1 MKLKHARRVGTEKY
15 QRRAAEPPA
24 KLALAGSLRHP
35 GTMQQRCEVC
45 ENFRPE
51 GDLKPGRVLEA
62 VAYGERTVLLCRA
75 HAGIAASSG
84 VTTFEELRELYTE
97 SSGLRSY
104 VPRRARLAP
113 AKSRAKKGKTRSLG
127 RRASDVSA

>member
-1 MKLKHARRVGTEKY
+1 
-15 QRRAAEPPA
+15 
-24 KLALAGSLRHP
+24 
-35 GTMQQRCEVC
+35 MQQRCEVC

-62 VAYGERTVLLCRA
+62 VTFGKRTVLLCRA

-97 SSGLRSY
+97 SNGLRSY

-113 AKSRAKKGKTRSLG
+113 AKSRTKAKARSVG
-127 RRASDVSA
+127 RRASDLRP